1 MIQLADMVRELRE
14 QLNHVLAEAGS
25 GPLRFE
31 LGPVE
36 IEAAVTVDRSG
47 GAGGKVNFWVVEGSG
62 DVSAS
67 SSRAHRITVTLQPT
81 LVAPD
86 GAHRHVLIS
95 DSEVDGER

>member
-1 MIQLADMVRELRE
+1 VIQLAEMVRELRE
-14 QLNHVLAEAGS
+14 QLNQVLVEAGS

-36 IEAAVTVDRSG
+36 IEATVTVDRTG
-47 GAGGKVNFWVVEGSG
+47 GAGGKVNFWVVEASG
-62 DVSAS
+62 DAS
-67 SSRAHRITVTLQPT
+67 VNSSRAHRVTLTLQPT

-86 GAHRHVLIS
+86 GTHRHVLVS